1 MVMVVMLVMVV
12 MIVMMVIMVM
22 VVMVSPDFRMLWM
35 SGVVYWAVRGGNEGV
50 NGTEGKKGGYGARDG
65 GCLQQ

>member
-1 MVMVVMLVMVV
+1 MV
-12 MIVMMVIMVM
+12 MIVMMVMMVMLVM
-22 VVMVSPDFRMLWM
+22 VVMVSPDFRMQWM